1 MHICQMNGNTAD
13 LLELSS
19 ECRVLEC
26 YIIKLR
32 FQSGTAGNN
41 KRLLSRRVT
50 GFHLYLNELIVVA
63 LEKGRDWEKALVGKL

>member
-1 MHICQMNGNTAD
+1 M
-13 LLELSS
+13 LE
-19 ECRVLEC
+19 R

-32 FQSGTAGNN
+32 FQSGTPGNN

-63 LEKGRDWEKALVGKL
+63 LEKGRDWGKALVGKL